1 MQLRKGKT
9 MGRRFIDLTGQKFF
23 RLTVIKRAG
32 TYKEPSGG
40 SSLLWLCECQCGREM
55 TVRGN
60 SLRRGLS
67 RSCGCLRKETAAAY
81 GAAMGR
87 KNAGDKNPAFK
98 HGHTNKHGRTSG
110 YMSPTYMS
118 WFAMGQ
124 RCLNPNHVG
133 YPKYGGATPPVTVC
147 DRWLNSFENFL
158 ADLGER
164 SAGKTLGRFN
174 DIGNYEPGNCKF
186 MTWAE
191 QVANRRSDRI
201 FRNKWTSKKK
211 IVEQI
216 AA

>member
-1 MQLRKGKT
+1 

-40 SSLLWLCECQCGREM
+40 SSPLWLCECQCGRE
-55 TVRGN
+55 TTIRG
-60 SLRRGLS
+60 SGIRSGAS
-67 RSCGCLRKETAAAY
+67 KSCGCLRKETSAAV
-81 GAAMGR
+81 GR
-87 KNAGDKNPAFK
+87 KNAGDENPAFK
-98 HGHTNKHGRTSG
+98 HGHTNKHGHTSG

-118 WFAMGQ
+118 WQAMGQ

-133 YPKYGGATPPVTVC
+133 YPKYGGANPPITIC
-147 DRWLNSFENFL
+147 DRWLRPDGFTNFL
-158 ADLGER
+158 VDLGER
-164 SAGKTLGRFN
+164 PKGATLGRFG
-174 DIGNYEPGNCKF
+174 DVGNYEPGNCKF

-201 FRNKWTSKKK
+201 FRNKYTSKKK
-211 IVEQI
+211 IVEQV